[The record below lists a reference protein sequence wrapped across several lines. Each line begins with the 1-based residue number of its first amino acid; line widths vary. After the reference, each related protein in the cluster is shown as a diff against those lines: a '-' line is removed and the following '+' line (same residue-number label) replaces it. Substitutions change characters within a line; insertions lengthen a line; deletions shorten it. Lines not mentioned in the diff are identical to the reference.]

1 MQPLE
6 GVRIIELTS
15 NASGP
20 LATGL
25 LADQGAD
32 VIRLETIGVGDP
44 ARHVGGVRGG
54 ETGYNAYLN
63 RNKRS
68 MAVNLKDENLRPV
81 LYELIKTADVF
92 VQNSRPGALERSG
105 YGFDDLHEINPNLI
119 YASISGFG
127 PDGPAAGLR
136 VYDPV
141 IQTASGLAFAQGIGG
156 EPELVKTIV
165 SDKVTAYTTAQAI
178 SAALFARER
187 GKIKGHHIEIAMLDA
202 TLAFLWADIYWNH
215 SFVGDEGFEPKPLL
229 AEFYKVMRT
238 SDGHITMIIVGDTEF
253 EGACRVLGM
262 EHLQQD
268 SRFNTMTE
276 RFANYAVMFKEM
288 EAESIKHSADNLVQ
302 AMEKESVPCGKIN
315 SLDELFTDER
325 VIHRRSIVEYDHPR
339 GGRMRQARPPV
350 RFDGEVSEI
359 RLPSP
364 GLGEHSDEL
373 LKSVGCSEATI
384 KQLRETGAV
393 G

>member
-1 MQPLE
+1 MQPMK
-6 GVRIIELTS
+6 GVRIIEVTS

-20 LATGL
+20 LASGL

-32 VIRLETIGVGDP
+32 VIRLETIGIGDP

-68 MAVNLKDENLRPV
+68 MAVNLKDESLRPA
-81 LYELIKTADVF
+81 LYELVKTADVF
-92 VQNSRPGALERSG
+92 VQNSRPGALARSG
-105 YGFDDLHEINPNLI
+105 FGFDALHKVNPDLI

-127 PDGPAAGLR
+127 PDGPAAGVR

-165 SDKVTAYTTAQAI
+165 SDKITAYTTAQAI

-187 GKIKGHHIEIAMLDA
+187 GEIKGHHIEIAMLDA

-215 SFVGDEGFEPKPLL
+215 SFVGEEGFEPKPLL
-229 AEFYKVMRT
+229 AEFYKVMKT
-238 SDGHITMIIVGDTEF
+238 SDGHITMIIVGDAEF

-268 SRFNTMTE
+268 PRFNTLAE
-276 RFANYAVMFKEM
+276 RFANYALMFKEM
-288 EAESIKHSADNLVQ
+288 EAESVKRSAEDLVQ
-302 AMEKESVPCGKIN
+302 AMEKSGVPCGKIN
-315 SLDELFTDER
+315 SFDELFADER
-325 VIHRRSIVEYDHPR
+325 VRHRGSIVEYDHPR
-339 GGRMRQARPPV
+339 GGRMRQARPPA
-350 RFDGEVSEI
+350 RFDGEASDI

-364 GLGEHSDEL
+364 ALGEHTDEL
-373 LKSVGCSEATI
+373 LLSVGCSAEEI
-384 KQLRETGAV
+384 QKLRDAGAIA
-393 G
+393 

>member
-1 MQPLE
+1 MQPMQ
-6 GVRIIELTS
+6 GVRVIEVTS

-20 LATGL
+20 LASGL

-32 VIRLETIGVGDP
+32 VIRWESIGIGDP

-68 MAVNLKDENLRPV
+68 MAVNLKNENLRPV

-92 VQNSRPGALERSG
+92 VQNSRPGALDRSG
-105 YGFDDLHEINPNLI
+105 YGFEDLHRINPDLI

-127 PDGPAAGLR
+127 PDGPAAGVR

-165 SDKVTAYTTAQAI
+165 SDKITAYTTAQAI
-178 SAALFARER
+178 SAALFAREK
-187 GKIKGHHIEIAMLDA
+187 GHIKGHHVEVAMLDA
-202 TLAFLWADIYWNH
+202 TLAFLWADVYWNH
-215 SFVGDEGFEPKPLL
+215 SFVGEEGFQPKPLL
-229 AEFYKVMRT
+229 AEFYRVMKT
-238 SDGHITMIIVGDTEF
+238 SDGYITMIIVGDTEF

-262 EHLQQD
+262 EHLQED
-268 SRFNTMTE
+268 GRFNTMVE
-276 RFANYAVMFKEM
+276 RFANYGQMFKEM
-288 EAESIKHSADNLVQ
+288 EAESIKRSADDLVV
-302 AMEKESVPCGKIN
+302 AMEEAGVPCGKIN
-315 SLDELFTDER
+315 SFDDLFTDER
-325 VIHRRSIVEYDHPR
+325 VVHRGSVLEYDHPR
-339 GGRMRQARPPV
+339 GGRMRQARPPA
-350 RFDGEVSEI
+350 RFDGEASEI

-364 GLGEHSDEL
+364 GLGEHTEEILASI
-373 LKSVGCSEATI
+373 GCSVAEIQT
-384 KQLRETGAV
+384 LRDSGAIA
-393 G
+393 